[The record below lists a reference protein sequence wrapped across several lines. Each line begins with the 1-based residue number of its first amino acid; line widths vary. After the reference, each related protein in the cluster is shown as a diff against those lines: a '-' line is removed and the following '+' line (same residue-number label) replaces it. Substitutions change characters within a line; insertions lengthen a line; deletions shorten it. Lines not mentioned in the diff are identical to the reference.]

1 MAEYPSV
8 AKAQVEAGM
17 PPYLSAQLQRGQ
29 VLKKTIVYKAGATA
43 TPASSTIVDLP
54 LPPGVVIDV
63 SSIALT
69 HDGVGAG
76 TYSLNIQVLDKAGNA
91 KYSGTGM
98 LSLTAT
104 ETAGEIVRVTST
116 SALSPAGSSLSPS
129 GAMIFD
135 PAQYLVDNGI
145 NIDGEEI
152 THERL
157 KEKYNIAC
165 IVSNTEPV
173 AANKSLTIVM
183 DLIIP

>member
-1 MAEYPSV
+1 MTEYPSV

-91 KYSGTGM
+91 KYSGAGM

-104 ETAGEIVRVTST
+104 ATEGEIVRVTST
-116 SALSPAGSSLSPS
+116 SSLSPA

-135 PAQYLVDNGI
+135 PAQYLVDIDI
-145 NIDGEEI
+145 NIDGEKI

-157 KEKYNIAC
+157 KEKYQFVLC
-165 IVSNTEPV
+165 IKNSAAV
-173 AANKSLTIVM
+173 AASKTLSIVM

>member
-1 MAEYPSV
+1 MAIVNSL
-8 AKAQVEAGM
+8 AKTQVEAGM

-43 TPASSTIVDLP
+43 TPKSSTIVDLP

-98 LSLTAT
+98 LSLVATA
-104 ETAGEIVRVTST
+104 TAGEIVRVTST
-116 SALSPAGSSLSPS
+116 SSLSPA

-145 NIDGEEI
+145 EIDGEGI
-152 THERL
+152 TYERL

-165 IVSNTEPV
+165 IVSNTESV

>member
-76 TYSLNIQVLDKAGNA
+76 TYSLSIQVLDKAGNA
-91 KYSGTGM
+91 KYSETKL

-104 ETAGEIVRVTST
+104 ATVGEIVRVTST
-116 SALSPAGSSLSPS
+116 SSPFPV

-135 PAQYLVDNGI
+135 PAQYLVDNCI
-145 NIDGEEI
+145 TIDGEGI
-152 THERL
+152 TYERL

-165 IVSNTEPV
+165 IVSNTGQVE
-173 AANKSLTIVM
+173 ANKSLTIVM